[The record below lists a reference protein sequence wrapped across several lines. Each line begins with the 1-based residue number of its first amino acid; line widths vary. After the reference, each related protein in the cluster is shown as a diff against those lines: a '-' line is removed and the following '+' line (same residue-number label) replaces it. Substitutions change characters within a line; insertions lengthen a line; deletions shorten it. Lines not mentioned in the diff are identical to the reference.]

1 MALKKLFCL
10 LIMVVAIVYL
20 SQDKKLSVGKLEATN
35 LHVPTPEFFFLDTTC
50 GIPLTEYENRFL
62 PFHLS
67 VFCLAWN
74 SIYDL

>member
-50 GIPLTEYENRFL
+50 GIPLTEFASGKQVSTS
-62 PFHLS
+62 PFVCIL
-67 VFCLAWN
+67 FGLE
-74 SIYDL
+74 